1 MYRVCLMY
9 NLRIAAISLSTGTVT
24 HPVGFPPEVT
34 KVAFPPWRPPFR
46 LPEPGLAPGAKVKRL
61 VWPDSS
67 WESEILMV
75 WIIQFLGMSLK
86 HPIESHWKSIDH
98 TENHSVVIV
107 VAECIPQKRTLEF
120 LLFSRLSPISDFLE
134 SPGNLKPRNW
144 AVVKFHQQVGNL
156 LFGTVRFW
164 ARLNWNHQESAC
176 MPLVLLLLLG
186 TLVKSK
192 PFPSALRD
200 QWVKESN
207 EQWKTPW
214 WLFRVYSGLY
224 YPVI

>member
-86 HPIESHWKSIDH
+86 HPIESH
-98 TENHSVVIV
+98 
-107 VAECIPQKRTLEF
+107 
-120 LLFSRLSPISDFLE
+120 
-134 SPGNLKPRNW
+134 
-144 AVVKFHQQVGNL
+144 
-156 LFGTVRFW
+156 
-164 ARLNWNHQESAC
+164 
-176 MPLVLLLLLG
+176 
-186 TLVKSK
+186 
-192 PFPSALRD
+192 
-200 QWVKESN
+200 
-207 EQWKTPW
+207 
-214 WLFRVYSGLY
+214 
-224 YPVI
+224 

>member
-164 ARLNWNHQESAC
+164 ARLNWNHQESELFCSTPMHAFGAPALAGHTC
-176 MPLVLLLLLG
+176 KIKTISFSVEGSMSQGVKWTMKN
-186 TLVKSK
+186 TLV
-192 PFPSALRD
+192 
-200 QWVKESN
+200 V
-207 EQWKTPW
+207 
-214 WLFRVYSGLY
+214 V
-224 YPVI
+224 